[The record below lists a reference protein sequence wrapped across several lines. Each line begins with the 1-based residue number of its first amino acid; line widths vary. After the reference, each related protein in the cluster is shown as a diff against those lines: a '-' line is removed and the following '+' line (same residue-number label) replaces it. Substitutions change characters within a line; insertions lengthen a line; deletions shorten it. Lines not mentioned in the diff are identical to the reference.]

1 MLYEHLNMKMNWKFL
16 IAVAGTIFICGRS
29 SASAEPTWARWDQ
42 WRPLVGQWQA
52 AGKGSPGEGAG
63 GFSFAFDLQN
73 KVLVRKSHTDYPP
86 ADGRPAFSHD
96 DLMVVYADE
105 AAHTFRADYF
115 DNEGHVIRYTAG
127 FSSDGRTLTFIS
139 DPAPSQPSF
148 RLTYVK
154 NPDNTLGIKFEI
166 APPNAPDKFK
176 TYLEGS
182 AQKR

>member
-1 MLYEHLNMKMNWKFL
+1 MKMNWKFL
-16 IAVAGTIFICGRS
+16 IAIVGSVFIYERTSGS
-29 SASAEPTWARWDQ
+29 PEPTTTAWDQ
-42 WRPLVGQWQA
+42 WRPLVGEWQG

-86 ADGRPAFSHD
+86 AEGRPAFSHD
-96 DLMVVYADE
+96 DLMVVYSDE
-105 AAHTFRADYF
+105 VAHKFRADYF

-127 FSSDGRTLTFIS
+127 FSPGGQTLTFIS
-139 DPAPSQPSF
+139 DPTPSQPSF

-154 NPDNTLGIKFEI
+154 NPDDTLGIKFEI

-176 TYLEGS
+176 MYVEGS
-182 AQKR
+182 AHKR

>member
-1 MLYEHLNMKMNWKFL
+1 
-16 IAVAGTIFICGRS
+16 
-29 SASAEPTWARWDQ
+29 
-42 WRPLVGQWQA
+42 
-52 AGKGSPGEGAG
+52 
-63 GFSFAFDLQN
+63 
-73 KVLVRKSHTDYPP
+73 
-86 ADGRPAFSHD
+86 
-96 DLMVVYADE
+96 MVVYADE